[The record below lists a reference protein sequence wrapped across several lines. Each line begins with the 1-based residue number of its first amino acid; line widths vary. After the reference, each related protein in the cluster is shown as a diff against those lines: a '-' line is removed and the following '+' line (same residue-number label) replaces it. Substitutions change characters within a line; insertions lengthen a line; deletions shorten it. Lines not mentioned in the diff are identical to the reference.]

1 MSPVSPRAIA
11 LGVGLAVL
19 AAGPAACG
27 SSSSGS
33 GSSSNG
39 GGSASSGKG
48 KVYSVYLSNSY
59 LGNDWRQQMERTARA
74 AATIA
79 PLNRRL
85 KLTIVNTENDPTKQ
99 AQSLNQI
106 MLKKPDAI
114 LVDAASPEALN
125 PAIQRACAQG
135 VKVISFDQ
143 PVTAPCAW
151 KVGTDFSV
159 SAAVGAEWLAKTL
172 NGKGSIIMD
181 RGLAGVP
188 VSLTIQDAFKKVL
201 AKYPGIKVLG
211 TYESQYALA
220 PEQQGAASLVAAHP
234 RIDGVLSQSYGTG
247 AQDALRK
254 AGRNPVPMYAQ
265 AYNGSFVQCATF
277 KGIQCAITSNPATLG
292 AEAMKL
298 AVEILDGKQVPNK
311 VTIPSPAFET
321 NGVSVPGTRFEKIA
335 VGKNAF
341 PKLPPG
347 ATVPFSPQWT
357 HITPTQALG
366 R

>member
-1 MSPVSPRAIA
+1 MSRVSTRAMA

-19 AAGPAACG
+19 AIGPAACG
-27 SSSSGS
+27 SSDESSG
-33 GSSSNG
+33 GG
-39 GGSASSGKG
+39 GGSASASKD

-74 AATIA
+74 AAA
-79 PLNRRL
+79 VPPLNSRV

-106 MLKKPDAI
+106 ILKKPDAI

-125 PAIQRACAQG
+125 PAVQRACAQG
-135 VKVISFDQ
+135 IKVISFDQ

-159 SAAVGAEWLAKTL
+159 SSAVGAEWLAKTL
-172 NGKGSIIMD
+172 DGKGSIVMD

-188 VSLTIQDAFKKVL
+188 VSLTIQKTFKKVL
-201 AKYPGIKVLG
+201 AKYPGIKVVG

-220 PEQQGAASLVAAHP
+220 PEQKGVASLAAAHP
-234 RIDGVLSQSYGTG
+234 KIDGVLSQSYGTG
-247 AQDALRK
+247 AQEALRK
-254 AGRNPVPMYAQ
+254 AGRKPVPMYAQ
-265 AYNGSFVQCATF
+265 AYNGSFVQCATL
-277 KGIQCAITSNPATLG
+277 KGIECVITSNPATLG

-298 AVEILDGKQVPNK
+298 AVDILDGKEVAKN
-311 VTIPSPAFET
+311 VTIPSPAYST
-321 NGVSVPGTRFEKIA
+321 NDVTVPGTTFEKIA

-341 PKLPPG
+341 PDLPPG
-347 ATVPFSPQWT
+347 ATVPFSPEWAK
-357 HITPTQALG
+357 ITADQALG